1 MVGTAWPQR
10 GEQPVSVE
18 TTMKSYADVDYFTDR
33 SLPDEPHPF
42 FEFLRAQGP
51 LAHMPNRDV
60 VAVTGY
66 NEGLAIFR
74 NEERFSSYIAAY
86 GVNPLPFTPEG
97 DDITDQIENHR
108 DGNIIFRMISTFDP
122 PDHTRLRMLLKG
134 LFSPKRLIENEQFM
148 WRLADGLIDEF
159 IDAGTVEVVS
169 QFALPFATLVIADL
183 LGVPEEDHKAFRKIF
198 SASGMRTGS
207 LEGAPSQADNPMPK
221 IEGHFIGYIEDRRRD
236 PRSDVLSDLANTKYP
251 DGSLPPVKDVA
262 SLAAFLF
269 AAGQEATVR
278 VAAAML
284 HILAEGAAVQARL
297 RGDRSLIP
305 NFAEETLRME
315 SAVKSGFRLTKVS
328 ATIGDVDLTA
338 GTPVMMCIA
347 AMNRDPRKFEDPN
360 EFKLERKNARDH
372 LAFGRGIHSCIGA
385 PLARAEL
392 KVTLERFFDR
402 MAEMHIDEG
411 RHGPVGNRSYS
422 YAPSYIVRGLNEL
435 HLAFTPAS

>member
-1 MVGTAWPQR
+1 M
-10 GEQPVSVE
+10 SVE
-18 TTMKSYADVDYFTDR
+18 TTMKSFAEVDYFTDR

-42 FEFLRAQGP
+42 FEFLREQGP
-51 LAHMPNRDV
+51 LARMPQRGV

-86 GVNPLPFTPEG
+86 GPNPLPFTPEG
-97 DDITDQIENHR
+97 DDITDQIEGNR
-108 DGNIIFRMISTFDP
+108 DANFIFRMISTFDP

-134 LFSPKRLIENEQFM
+134 LFSPKRLIENERFM

-159 IDAGTVEVVS
+159 IAAGTVEVVS

-183 LGVPEEDHKAFRKIF
+183 LGVPEDDHRAFRKIF

-207 LEGAPSQADNPMPK
+207 LEGAPSQDDNPMPK
-221 IEGHFIGYIEDRRRD
+221 IEGHFIGYIEDRRRT
-236 PRSDVLSDLANTKYP
+236 PRSDVLTDLANTRYP
-251 DGSLPPVKDVA
+251 DGSLPDVRDVA
-262 SLAAFLF
+262 QLAAFLF

-284 HILAEGAAVQARL
+284 HILAEDAALQQRL
-297 RGDRSLIP
+297 RAERTLIP

-328 ATIGDVDLTA
+328 AKIGDVDLKA

-347 AMNRDPRKFEDPN
+347 AMNRDPAKFEDPN
-360 EFKLERKNARDH
+360 TFNLERKNARDH

-402 MAEMHIDEG
+402 MAELRIDES
-411 RHGPVGNRSYS
+411 RHGPAGNRSFH
-422 YAPSYIVRGLNEL
+422 YAPSYIVRGLSEL

>member
-1 MVGTAWPQR
+1 M
-10 GEQPVSVE
+10 SLE
-18 TTMKSYADVDYFTDR
+18 TKMKRFEDVDYFTDR
-33 SLPDEPHPF
+33 SLPDDPHSY

-51 LAHMPNRDV
+51 LARMPQRGV

-66 NEGLAIFR
+66 DEGLAIFR

-86 GVNPLPFTPEG
+86 GPNPLPFTPEG
-97 DDITDQIENHR
+97 DDITGQIESHR

-134 LFSPKRLIENEQFM
+134 LFSPKRLIENEKFM

-159 IDAGTVEVVS
+159 IGSGSVEVVS

-183 LGVPEEDHKAFRKIF
+183 LGVPEDDHKAFRKIF

-207 LEGAPSQADNPMPK
+207 LEGPPSQADNPMPK
-221 IEGHFIGYIEDRRRD
+221 IEEHFIGYIEDRRSN
-236 PRSDVLSDLANTKYP
+236 PRSDVLTDLANSRYS
-251 DGSLPPVKDVA
+251 DGSLPAVTDVA

-284 HILAEGAAVQARL
+284 QFLGEDPALQARL
-297 RGDRSLIP
+297 REERALIP
-305 NFAEETLRME
+305 NFTEETLRME
-315 SAVKSGFRLTKVS
+315 SAVKNGFRLTKVR
-328 ATIGDVDLTA
+328 ATIGDVELDA
-338 GTPVMMCIA
+338 GTPMMMCIA
-347 AMNRDPRKFEDPN
+347 AMNRDPSKFEDPN
-360 EFKLERKNARDH
+360 TFKLERKNARDH

-392 KVTLERFFDR
+392 KVMIERFFDR
-402 MAEMHIDEG
+402 MTELRIDDSK
-411 RHGPVGNRSYS
+411 HGPSGNRSYK
-422 YAPSYIVRGLNEL
+422 YAQSYIVHGLSAL
-435 HLAFTPAS
+435 HLSFTPTS